1 VSAADYEPLDS
12 QGFLL
17 AARALAEDKNYERA
31 LAFCKQAA
39 ELEPSSPHVYA
50 DATRYADMAKD
61 AKAMEWAT
69 TRLLR
74 QDWPVRN
81 DELQRSALEK
91 LESLAKRLD
100 RAEGERL
107 LRSVNAQRR
116 RDLVVKLLWQ
126 GEADL
131 DLKIEEPSGSF
142 CTPLNKQTVGGGTMI
157 ADSLASMTSETY
169 LAAEGFSGDY
179 KVWVERIWGKPLGNK
194 AQLKIIRHQGTPNET
209 EELITIR
216 LNSNISEPLIVKLDG
231 GRRTEAAYVPPPSA
245 NDPLEDLAVA
255 DPNNT
260 DSVLNKLR
268 ALSDPEVTGVERGMR
283 GQMASPGRAVSRQG
297 PMSLKS
303 SEKDRTLYQNRVRS
317 FVANSVDV
325 TAQAVLSADRRSVR
339 VSLTPVGGKETS
351 SKPVQV
357 VSPVFPGAPASKP

>member
-1 VSAADYEPLDS
+1 
-12 QGFLL
+12 
-17 AARALAEDKNYERA
+17 
-31 LAFCKQAA
+31 
-39 ELEPSSPHVYA
+39 
-50 DATRYADMAKD
+50 MAKD

-69 TRLLR
+69 SRLLR
-74 QDWPVRN
+74 QDWPIRN

-91 LESLAKRLD
+91 LESLVKRLD

-107 LRSVNAQRR
+107 LGKVNAQRR
-116 RDLVVKLLWQ
+116 RDLVVKLMWQ

-157 ADSLASMTSETY
+157 ADSLAHMTSETY
-169 LAAEGFSGDY
+169 AAAEAFSGEY
-179 KVWVERIWGKPLGNK
+179 KVWVERVWGKPLGNK

-209 EELITIR
+209 EELITIK
-216 LNSNISEPLIVKLDG
+216 LISNISEPLIVKLDD

-245 NDPLEDLAVA
+245 NEPVEDVAAVG
-255 DPNNT
+255 P
-260 DSVLNKLR
+260 DSNDAVLNKLR

-283 GQMASPGRAVSRQG
+283 GGVSAPGRPATRET
-297 PMSLKS
+297 PMSLKAS
-303 SEKDRTLYQNRVRS
+303 DKDRMLYQNRVRS

-339 VSLTPVGGKETS
+339 LSLTAVGDATKTT
-351 SKPVQV
+351 KPAQV
-357 VSPVFPGAPASKP
+357 VSPVFPGAPSSKRD